1 MKRGRRLVMVVAL
14 MIAMLVASTLPAMAT
29 TPTNS
34 ILFSPVALGNG
45 ATYSCTGGPPFVYDP
60 ASTSQNCHLQ
70 QVGLSPGLLCDVPTA
85 LTFIYEGYQYPAN
98 ARLCHRIILV
108 GAG

>member
-1 MKRGRRLVMVVAL
+1 

-29 TPTNS
+29 TPANS
-34 ILFSPVALGNG
+34 ILFVPGALGNG

-60 ASTSQNCHLQ
+60 ASPSQNCYLQ
-70 QVGLSPGLLCDVPTA
+70 QVGLSPGLLCDAPTT
-85 LTFIYEGYQYPAN
+85 LTFIEEGYQYPAN
-98 ARLCHRIILV
+98 ALLCHPIRLI

>member
-1 MKRGRRLVMVVAL
+1 MVVAL
-14 MIAMLVASTLPAMAT
+14 MIAMLMASTPPAMAT
-29 TPTNS
+29 TPANS
-34 ILFSPVALGNG
+34 ILFAPVGVGNG

-70 QVGLSPGLLCDVPTA
+70 QIGLSPGLLCDVPTT
-85 LTFIYEGYQYPAN
+85 LTFIEEGYQYPTN
-98 ARLCHRIILV
+98 ARLCHRIILI